1 VSGLVNAEGAF
12 SQDLPLASPYVRQS
26 DEDPELDARAKQG
39 RKRAFISSRVL
50 TSAHAIRELEARTQ
64 AKPQRRAGRVRRGL
78 VEAAPPPPRQAGI
91 RETRETREAGD
102 AGDFG
107 VADEAEY
114 EGWRQVAALALPPDL
129 DDDDGLEMT
138 VE

>member
-1 VSGLVNAEGAF
+1 
-12 SQDLPLASPYVRQS
+12 
-26 DEDPELDARAKQG
+26 
-39 RKRAFISSRVL
+39 
-50 TSAHAIRELEARTQ
+50 
-64 AKPQRRAGRVRRGL
+64 VRRVL

-91 RETRETREAGD
+91 RETREAGD

-107 VADEAEY
+107 VADEAAY
-114 EGWRQVAALALPPDL
+114 EGWRQVAALALPADL